1 MAEAGVRNAWLMG
14 GGRTATAFREAGL
27 ITRYVISFIPVILG
41 AGIPL
46 FANGGGLEMLQLI
59 EGKVFPNS
67 VVMFEFEPASE
78 TAEPGESD
86 AED

>member
-1 MAEAGVRNAWLMG
+1 M
-14 GGRTATAFREAGL
+14 
-27 ITRYVISFIPVILG
+27 PVILG

-46 FANGGGLEMLQLI
+46 FANGGGLETLQLI

-67 VVMFEFEPASE
+67 GVMCEFEPASE
-78 TAEPGESD
+78 ENEPAAAEP